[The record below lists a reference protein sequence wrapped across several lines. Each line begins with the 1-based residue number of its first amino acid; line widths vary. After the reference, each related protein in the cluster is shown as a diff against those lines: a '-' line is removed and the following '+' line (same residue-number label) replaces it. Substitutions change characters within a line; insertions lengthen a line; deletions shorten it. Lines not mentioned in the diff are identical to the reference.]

1 MNQILDYN
9 PNKSSGGGSSGS
21 DKVTRVFALI
31 LICFAICLA
40 GAGIYNLMNNKA
52 KSEKPTSSA
61 TQAKIT
67 VEKIEKTKEV
77 DGEEKVEEVILIKVS
92 HDKVIKKL
100 IYSWDSEKETTLPGD
115 DKSTME
121 HEIPC
126 YQGKHT
132 LNIKV
137 VDIDG
142 EETMHQEEIESET
155 GEDQIAPEIKLSVTD
170 EKKLKITAI
179 DETEISYV
187 TYRWNDE
194 EEIRVD
200 VSDEDKKKI
209 EFEIDILK
217 GKNDIVVIAV
227 DANNRVTTE
236 PQSFTG
242 VTKPD
247 ITVTISA
254 DKKAVEIKCYHENG
268 IKEIGLNINGLD
280 YDVDLQGETPKD
292 VALPPI
298 ELTEA
303 NNIVKVSARSVDDT
317 VTEVTEEVTTDPVED
332 EVNLSIGDDGTII
345 VNVPNGIKEMKLNL
359 NDMDYD
365 IDLGSENPTD
375 ITIDKANIPYTEGNN
390 KITVKVISSNGTEK
404 EETKE
409 INYEIQ

>member
-9 PNKSSGGGSSGS
+9 PNKNSGGGSSGS

-40 GAGIYNLMNNKA
+40 SVGIYNLMNNKT
-52 KSEKPTSSA
+52 KTETPTSSA

-67 VEKIEKTKEV
+67 VEKTKSTKDEN
-77 DGEEKVEEVILIKVS
+77 KEVILIKVS

-100 IYSWDSEKETTLPGD
+100 IYSWDSDKDTTLQGEE
-115 DKSTME
+115 KSTME
-121 HEIPC
+121 REIPL
-126 YQGKHT
+126 YQGTHT

-142 EETMHQEEIESET
+142 VETMHQETIESET

-170 EKKLKITAI
+170 EKKLKITAT
-179 DETEISYV
+179 DETEMSYV

-200 VSDEDKKKI
+200 VSEEDKKKI

-254 DKKAVEIKCYHENG
+254 DKKAVEIKCFHENG
-268 IKEIGLNINGLD
+268 IKEIGLNINGTD
-280 YDVDLQGETPKD
+280 YDVDLQGETPTD
-292 VALPPI
+292 VTLPAIDLP
-298 ELTEA
+298 EGE
-303 NNIVKVSARSVDDT
+303 NEVKVSARSVDDT
-317 VTEVTEEVTTDPVED
+317 VTEVTEKVSTVATED
-332 EVNLSIGDDGTII
+332 EINLSIGDDGTII
-345 VNVPNGIKEMKLNL
+345 VNIPNGIKEMKLNL

-365 IDLGSENPTD
+365 IDLGTEPLVD
-375 ITIDKANIPYTEGNN
+375 VTIDKSGIPYIEGNN
-390 KITVKVISSNGTEK
+390 KITVKVVSNNGTEK

>member
-40 GAGIYNLMNNKA
+40 GVGGYNLMNNKTKTEA
-52 KSEKPTSSA
+52 PTSSA
-61 TQAKIT
+61 TQAKII
-67 VEKIEKTKEV
+67 VEKTMSTKE
-77 DGEEKVEEVILIKVS
+77 DNKEVILIKVS

-100 IYSWDSEKETTLPGD
+100 IYSWDSDKETTLPGEE
-115 DKSTME
+115 KSTME
-121 HEIPC
+121 RELPL
-126 YQGKHT
+126 YQGTHT

-137 VDIDG
+137 VDADG
-142 EETMHQEEIESET
+142 VETMHQETIESET

-170 EKKLKITAI
+170 AKKLKITAT

-200 VSDEDKKKI
+200 VSEEDKKKI

-227 DANNRVTTE
+227 DANNRVTNE
-236 PQSFTG
+236 QQSFTG

-247 ITVTISA
+247 ITVTVSA
-254 DKKAVEIKCYHENG
+254 DKKAVEIKCFHENG
-268 IKEIGLNINGLD
+268 IKQIGLNINGTD
-280 YDVDLQGETPKD
+280 YEVDLRGETPTEIT
-292 VALPPI
+292 LPAI
-298 ELTEA
+298 DLQEGTNE
-303 NNIVKVSARSVDDT
+303 VKVSARSVDDT
-317 VTEVTEEVTTDPVED
+317 VTEVIETITTEATED
-332 EVNLSIGDDGTII
+332 EINLSIGDDGTIV
-345 VNVPNGIKEMKLNL
+345 VNIPNGIKEMKLNL
-359 NDMDYD
+359 NDVDYD
-365 IDLGSENPTD
+365 IDLGAENPVD
-375 ITIDKANIPYTEGNN
+375 ITIDKTGIPYIEGNN
-390 KITVKVISSNGTEK
+390 KITVKVISANGAKK

-409 INYEIQ
+409 INY

>member
-21 DKVTRVFALI
+21 DKVTRFFALI
-31 LICFAICLA
+31 LICFAICLVGA
-40 GAGIYNLMNNKA
+40 GAYNLMKNKT
-52 KSEKPTSSA
+52 KTETPTSSV
-61 TQAKIT
+61 TEAKIT
-67 VEKIEKTKEV
+67 VEKL
-77 DGEEKVEEVILIKVS
+77 EEKIAIKVS

-100 IYSWDSEKETTLPGD
+100 IYSWDSDKETTLQGE

-121 HEIPC
+121 REIPL
-126 YQGKHT
+126 YQGTHT

-142 EETMHQEEIESET
+142 VETMHQETIESEI

-247 ITVTISA
+247 ITVTVSA

-268 IKEIGLNINGLD
+268 IKEIGLNISGTD
-280 YDVDLQGETPKD
+280 YDVDLQGETPTD
-292 VALPPI
+292 VTLPAI
-298 ELTEA
+298 ELSEGV
-303 NNIVKVSARSVDDT
+303 NEVKVSARSVDDT
-317 VTEVTEEVTTDPVED
+317 VTEVTETVTTEQSED
-332 EVNLSIGDDGTII
+332 EINLSIEDNGTII
-345 VNVPNGIKEMKLNL
+345 VNIPNGIKEMKLNL

-365 IDLGSENPTD
+365 IDLGSENPVD
-375 ITIDKANIPYTEGNN
+375 ITIDRANIPYIEGNN
-390 KITVKVISSNGTEK
+390 KVIVKVISSNGTEK

>member
-40 GAGIYNLMNNKA
+40 GVGIYNLMGNKTKTEA
-52 KSEKPTSSA
+52 PTSSA

-67 VEKIEKTKEV
+67 VEKTMSTKE
-77 DGEEKVEEVILIKVS
+77 ENKEVILIKVS

-100 IYSWDSEKETTLPGD
+100 IYSWDSDKETTLQGEE
-115 DKSTME
+115 KSTME
-121 HEIPC
+121 REIPL
-126 YQGKHT
+126 YQGTHT

-142 EETMHQEEIESET
+142 VETMHQETIESET
-155 GEDQIAPEIKLSVTD
+155 GEDQIAPEIKLSVTED
-170 EKKLKITAI
+170 KKLKITAT

-187 TYRWNDE
+187 TYRWNDD

-200 VSDEDKKKI
+200 VSEEDKKKI

-247 ITVTISA
+247 VTVTISA
-254 DKKAVEIKCYHENG
+254 DKKSVEIKCFHENG
-268 IKEIGLNINGLD
+268 IKEIGLNINGTD
-280 YDVDLQGETPKD
+280 YDVDLAGETPTE

-298 ELTEA
+298 ELPALE
-303 NNIVKVSARSVDDT
+303 NDVWVSARSVDDT
-317 VTEVTEEVTTDPVED
+317 VTEVTEKVTKEPVED
-332 EVNLSIGDDGTII
+332 EINLSIGDDGTII
-345 VNVPNGIKEMKLNL
+345 VNIPNGIKEMKLNL

-365 IDLGSENPTD
+365 IDLGTEPLVD
-375 ITIDKANIPYTEGNN
+375 VTIDKSGIPYIEGNN
-390 KITVKVISSNGTEK
+390 KIIVKVVSNNGTEK

>member
-40 GAGIYNLMNNKA
+40 GVGIYNLMGNKTKTEA
-52 KSEKPTSSA
+52 PTSSA

-67 VEKIEKTKEV
+67 VEKTMSTKE
-77 DGEEKVEEVILIKVS
+77 ENKEVILIKVS

-100 IYSWDSEKETTLPGD
+100 IYSWDSDKETTLQGEE
-115 DKSTME
+115 KSTME
-121 HEIPC
+121 REIPL
-126 YQGKHT
+126 YQGTHT

-142 EETMHQEEIESET
+142 VETMHQETIESET

-170 EKKLKITAI
+170 EKKLKITAT

-200 VSDEDKKKI
+200 VSEEDKKKI

-247 ITVTISA
+247 VTVTISA
-254 DKKAVEIKCYHENG
+254 DKKAVEIKCFHENG
-268 IKEIGLNINGLD
+268 IKEIGLNINGTD
-280 YDVDLQGETPKD
+280 YDVDLQGETPTE

-298 ELTEA
+298 ELPALE
-303 NNIVKVSARSVDDT
+303 NDVWVSARSVDDT
-317 VTEVTEEVTTDPVED
+317 VTEVTEKVTKEPVED
-332 EVNLSIGDDGTII
+332 EINLSIEDDGTII
-345 VNVPNGIKEMKLNL
+345 TNVPNGIKEMKLNL

-365 IDLGSENPTD
+365 IDLGAENPVD
-375 ITIDKANIPYTEGNN
+375 ITISHIDIPYQEGNN
-390 KITVKVISSNGTEK
+390 KITVKVISVNGTEK
-404 EETKE
+404 EVTKE
-409 INYEIQ
+409 INH

>member
-40 GAGIYNLMNNKA
+40 GVGIYNLMGNKTKTEA
-52 KSEKPTSSA
+52 PTSSA

-67 VEKIEKTKEV
+67 VEKTISTKE
-77 DGEEKVEEVILIKVS
+77 ENKEVILIKVS

-100 IYSWDSEKETTLPGD
+100 IYSWDSDKETTLQGEE
-115 DKSTME
+115 KSTME
-121 HEIPC
+121 REIPL
-126 YQGKHT
+126 YQGTHT

-142 EETMHQEEIESET
+142 VETMHQETIESET

-170 EKKLKITAI
+170 EKKLKITAT

-200 VSDEDKKKI
+200 VSEEDKKKI

-227 DANNRVTTE
+227 AANNRVTTE

-247 ITVTISA
+247 VTVTISA
-254 DKKAVEIKCYHENG
+254 DKKAVEIKCFHENG
-268 IKEIGLNINGLD
+268 IKEIGLNINGTD
-280 YDVDLQGETPKD
+280 YDVDLQGETPTE

-298 ELTEA
+298 DLPAME
-303 NNIVKVSARSVDDT
+303 NDVWVSARSVDDT
-317 VTEVTEEVTTDPVED
+317 VTEVTEKVTKEPVED
-332 EVNLSIGDDGTII
+332 EINLSIGDDGTIV
-345 VNVPNGIKEMKLNL
+345 VNIPNGIKEMKLNL

-365 IDLGSENPTD
+365 IDLGTETLVD
-375 ITIDKANIPYTEGNN
+375 VTINKGDIPYIEGNN
-390 KITVKVISSNGTEK
+390 KITVKVISINGTEK

>member
-40 GAGIYNLMNNKA
+40 GAGAYNLIKNKTKTEA
-52 KSEKPTSSA
+52 PTSSA
-61 TQAKIT
+61 TQAKII
-67 VEKIEKTKEV
+67 VEKQ
-77 DGEEKVEEVILIKVS
+77 EEKIAIKVS

-100 IYSWDSEKETTLPGD
+100 IYSWDSDKETTLQGE

-121 HEIPC
+121 REIPL
-126 YQGKHT
+126 YQGTHT

-142 EETMHQEEIESET
+142 VETMHQETIESET

-200 VSDEDKKKI
+200 VSEEDKKKI

-247 ITVTISA
+247 ITVTVSA

-268 IKEIGLNINGLD
+268 IKEIGLNINETD
-280 YDVDLQGETPKD
+280 YNVDLQGETPTD
-292 VALPPI
+292 VTLPPI
-298 ELTEA
+298 ELSEGE
-303 NNIVKVSARSVDDT
+303 NKVKVSARSVDDT
-317 VTEVTEEVTTDPVED
+317 VTEVTETVTTEQAED
-332 EVNLSIGDDGTII
+332 EINLSIEDNGTII
-345 VNVPNGIKEMKLNL
+345 VNIPNGIKEMKLNL

-365 IDLGSENPTD
+365 RDLGSENPVD
-375 ITIDKANIPYTEGNN
+375 ITIERSNIPYIEGNN
-390 KITVKVISSNGTEK
+390 KVIVKVISSNGTEK

>member
-40 GAGIYNLMNNKA
+40 GVGIYNLMNNKT
-52 KSEKPTSSA
+52 KTETPTSSA

-67 VEKIEKTKEV
+67 VEKAMSTKEE
-77 DGEEKVEEVILIKVS
+77 GKEVILIKVS

-100 IYSWDSEKETTLPGD
+100 IYSWDSDKETTIQGEE
-115 DKSTME
+115 KSTME
-121 HEIPC
+121 REIPL
-126 YQGKHT
+126 YQGNHT

-142 EETMHQEEIESET
+142 VETMHQEPIESET

-170 EKKLKITAI
+170 AKKLKITAT

-194 EEIRVD
+194 EEQRVD
-200 VSDEDKKKI
+200 VSEEDKKKI

-227 DANNRVTTE
+227 DANNRVTNE
-236 PQSFTG
+236 QQSFTG

-254 DKKAVEIKCYHENG
+254 DKKAVEIKCFHENG
-268 IKEIGLNINGLD
+268 IKEIGLNINGTD
-280 YDVDLQGETPKD
+280 YDVDLGEDPLTE
-292 VALPPI
+292 VNLPPI
-298 ELTEA
+298 DLPEGE
-303 NNIVKVSARSVDDT
+303 NEVKVTARSVDDT
-317 VTEVTEEVTTDPVED
+317 VTEVIEKITTETVAD
-332 EVNLSIGDDGTII
+332 EINLSIGDDGTIV
-345 VNVPNGIKEMKLNL
+345 VNIPNGIKEMKLNL
-359 NDMDYD
+359 NDVDYD
-365 IDLGSENPTD
+365 IDLGAENPAD
-375 ITIDKANIPYTEGNN
+375 ITINRADIPYIEGNN
-390 KITVKVISSNGTEK
+390 KVTVKVISSNGTEK

-409 INYEIQ
+409 INY

>member
-40 GAGIYNLMNNKA
+40 GVGIYNLMGNKTKTEA
-52 KSEKPTSSA
+52 PTSSA

-67 VEKIEKTKEV
+67 VEKTMSTKE
-77 DGEEKVEEVILIKVS
+77 ENKEVILIKVS

-100 IYSWDSEKETTLPGD
+100 IYSWDSDKETTLQGEE
-115 DKSTME
+115 KSTME
-121 HEIPC
+121 REIPL
-126 YQGKHT
+126 YQGTHT

-142 EETMHQEEIESET
+142 VETMHQETIESET

-170 EKKLKITAI
+170 EKKLKITAT

-200 VSDEDKKKI
+200 VSEEDKKKI

-247 ITVTISA
+247 VTVTISA
-254 DKKAVEIKCYHENG
+254 DKKAVEIKCFHENG
-268 IKEIGLNINGLD
+268 IKEIGLNINGTD
-280 YDVDLQGETPKD
+280 YDVDLQGETPTE

-298 ELTEA
+298 DLPAME
-303 NNIVKVSARSVDDT
+303 NDVWVSARSVDDT
-317 VTEVTEEVTTDPVED
+317 VTEVTEKVTKEPVED
-332 EVNLSIGDDGTII
+332 EINLSIGDDGTIV
-345 VNVPNGIKEMKLNL
+345 VNIPNGIKEMKLNL

-365 IDLGSENPTD
+365 IDLGTETLLD
-375 ITIDKANIPYTEGNN
+375 VTINKVDIPYIEGNN
-390 KITVKVISSNGTEK
+390 KITVKVVSINGTEK

>member
-40 GAGIYNLMNNKA
+40 GVGIYNLMGNKTKTEA
-52 KSEKPTSSA
+52 PTSSA

-67 VEKIEKTKEV
+67 VEKTMSTKE
-77 DGEEKVEEVILIKVS
+77 ENKEVILIKVS

-100 IYSWDSEKETTLPGD
+100 IYSWDSDKETTLQGEE
-115 DKSTME
+115 KSTME
-121 HEIPC
+121 REIPL
-126 YQGKHT
+126 YQGTHT

-142 EETMHQEEIESET
+142 VETMHQETIESET

-170 EKKLKITAI
+170 EKKLKITAT

-200 VSDEDKKKI
+200 VSEEDKKKI

-247 ITVTISA
+247 VTVTISA
-254 DKKAVEIKCYHENG
+254 DKKAVEIKCFHENG
-268 IKEIGLNINGLD
+268 IKEIGLNINGTD
-280 YDVDLQGETPKD
+280 YDVDLQGETPTE

-298 ELTEA
+298 DLPAME
-303 NNIVKVSARSVDDT
+303 NDVWVSARSVDDT
-317 VTEVTEEVTTDPVED
+317 VTEVTEKVTKEPVED
-332 EVNLSIGDDGTII
+332 EINLSIGDDGTIV
-345 VNVPNGIKEMKLNL
+345 VNIPNGIKEMKLNL

-365 IDLGSENPTD
+365 IDLGTETLVD
-375 ITIDKANIPYTEGNN
+375 VTINKGDIPYIEGNN
-390 KITVKVISSNGTEK
+390 KITVKVISINGTEK